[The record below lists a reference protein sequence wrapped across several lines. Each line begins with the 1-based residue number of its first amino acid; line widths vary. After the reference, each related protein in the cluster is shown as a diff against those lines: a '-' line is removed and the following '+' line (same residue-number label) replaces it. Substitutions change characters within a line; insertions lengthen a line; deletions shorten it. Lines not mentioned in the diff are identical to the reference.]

1 MRPRQRKHER
11 EHKRQRGQYMT
22 PATLV
27 DDIVRGIPLDNCTHV
42 LEPSCGDGAFVTA
55 LASRLLDVSR
65 GHRFPETVNLMGI
78 EIDRSL
84 AERCRARLAEHAAT
98 GSSRVNADV
107 FEADFFH
114 AYLTGSLT
122 GTCGSNRHLHHGT
135 FDLIVG
141 NPPFGGTFDH
151 AIEDILDSRLG
162 RRLGRKIKKE
172 TYAFF
177 IVACVDLLRPGGRL
191 VFVCSDSLLTIPTMA
206 GLRHLLGELGEV
218 ALSDIREFSSE
229 TSYPMVI
236 LDFVKHRREGRLTRD
251 GVLVDRRAIQA
262 TPNLSWGITP
272 DLAPLF
278 AGPLM
283 KDTFVASS
291 GMTTGK
297 NKYFVRTSGLD
308 DCIVEPYRFEFYDA
322 PVTVAYELERA
333 RLGKLPIARRRLLED
348 AEARGDSE
356 RRVRIVRR
364 KKPLVVRLPDR
375 RYSPYNKA
383 NGRLVF
389 AEPTH
394 WIYWE
399 DDGEA
404 VLTYKRTGNWYLR
417 GVGGQ
422 KFFGREGLTW
432 QLVGARFVAR
442 YLPRGYIL
450 DSGAPCAFVR
460 GNGGRNEVL
469 FALGWLLSDLA
480 NRVLKTVINHTMN
493 IQSKDF
499 ERMPYPWWVESAKR
513 RIVVESVESMI
524 EEARSG
530 REWKWKDRE
539 VRRLSELFEWRPRVM
554 QRSVSMG
561 RSTAGR
567 RKTGD
572 LFHVDD
578 RVAR

>member
-1 MRPRQRKHER
+1 MRQRKHER

-22 PATLV
+22 PASLV
-27 DDIVRGIPLDNCTHV
+27 DDIVRGIPLDNCTRV
-42 LEPSCGDGAFVTA
+42 LEPSCGDGAFLTA
-55 LASRLLDVSR
+55 LATRLLDVSR
-65 GHRFPETVNLMGI
+65 GHRSSKSVDLMGI

-84 AERCRARLAEHAAT
+84 VERCRTRVAEHAVT
-98 GSSRVNADV
+98 VSSRVNVDV

-114 AYLTGSLT
+114 AYLTGSLA

-151 AIEDILDSRLG
+151 AIEDMLDSRLG
-162 RRLGRKIKKE
+162 RRLGKKIKKE

-177 IVACVDLLRPGGRL
+177 IVACIDLLRPGGRL
-191 VFVCSDSLLTIPTMA
+191 VFVCSDSLLTIPTMT

-218 ALSDIREFSSE
+218 ALSDIQEFSSE
-229 TSYPMVI
+229 TSYPMLV
-236 LDFVKHRREGRLTRD
+236 LDFVKRRRQGRLTRN
-251 GVLVDRRAIQA
+251 GISIERRAIQA

-297 NKYFVRTSGLD
+297 NEYFVRTSD
-308 DCIVEPYRFEFYDA
+308 DDHCIVEPYRFEFYDA
-322 PVTVAYELERA
+322 PVTVAYEAERA
-333 RLGKLPIARRRLLED
+333 RLRKLPKARKRALEE

-364 KKPLVVRLPDR
+364 KEPRVVRLPDR
-375 RYSPYNKA
+375 RYWPYNKA

-389 AEPTH
+389 ADPTH

-422 KFFGREGLTW
+422 GFFGKEGLTW

-442 YLPRGYIL
+442 YLPQGYIL

-460 GNGGRNEVL
+460 GNGGKDEVC

-480 NRVLKTVINHTMN
+480 NRILKTVINHTMN

-499 ERMPYPWWVESAKR
+499 ERMPYPWWVENSTR
-513 RIVVESVESMI
+513 RIVVECVESMI

-530 REWKWKDRE
+530 RRWKWKDRE
-539 VRRLSELFEWRPRVM
+539 IRHLSKLFEWHPRVK
-554 QRSVSMG
+554 QRSVP
-561 RSTAGR
+561 TAPSSAR
-567 RKTGD
+567 RMETGD
-572 LFHVDD
+572 LFQAEG
-578 RVAR
+578 RVGR